1 MGRILCIGGPGVLST
16 STLAALVERGD
27 SVALLTHT
35 NRFLEDVPPGVTI
48 LAGERDDLAAVASA
62 VDAWRPDAVVDFVLF
77 HPPQAAALIPILRGK
92 MGQYVFVSTVDVY
105 GYPLA
110 KLPFAES
117 DPWGPPNCE
126 YAAHK
131 AQCEA
136 IFGAASGAELPL
148 TIVRPAYSF
157 GPRFILSFMGRGQG
171 LSLLARLR
179 DSRPVFV
186 PGDGTTLIHA
196 GCAADTGRMI
206 AEVLG
211 APQAL
216 GQDYTVGQ
224 RTFMTQDEYVRMLAR
239 ALGVEAR
246 IVHIPTD
253 VVFAID
259 APEVRESLL
268 HDLTRFNVAFSV
280 ERFCT
285 DFPAFR
291 WVWDLDAWAAHAVAW
306 NVDRGLL
313 PRQDEV
319 IFDDLLIAAFERS
332 VAGMRVEVESSHC

>member
-16 STLAALVERGD
+16 STLGALVERGD
-27 SVALLTHT
+27 QVALLTHT
-35 NRFLEDVPPGVTI
+35 NKFLEDVPPGVTI
-48 LAGERDDLAAVASA
+48 LRGERDDLAVVAGA
-62 VDAWRPDAVVDFVLF
+62 IDAWRPDVVVDFVLF
-77 HPPQAAALIPILRGK
+77 HPQQAEALVPILRGK
-92 MGQYVFVSTVDVY
+92 VGQYVFVSTVDVY

-110 KLPFAES
+110 ALPFAES
-117 DPWGPPNCE
+117 DLWGPPNCL

-131 AQCEA
+131 AQCEE
-136 IFGAASGAELPL
+136 IFRAASGPELPL

-171 LSLLARLR
+171 LAVLARLR
-179 DSRPVFV
+179 AGRPVFV

-211 APQAL
+211 AERAL
-216 GQDYTVGQ
+216 GRDYTVGQ

-239 ALGVEAR
+239 ALGVEAQ

-253 VVFAID
+253 VVFAVD

-280 ERFCT
+280 ARFCA
-285 DFPAFR
+285 DFPQFA
-291 WVWDLDAWAAHAVAW
+291 WVWDLDAWAAQAVAW
-306 NVDRGLL
+306 NVERGLL
-313 PRQDEV
+313 PSGGEV
-319 IFDDLLIAAFERS
+319 MFDDRLIAAYQRS
-332 VAGMRVEVESSHC
+332 VAGMRAEDL